1 MNYYD
6 NNPNLNTDNNF
17 PQNYQQNFIR
27 HVGTLKFPNQ
37 PYNNEII
44 EPVNVPR
51 MSYSS
56 KQVNVF
62 EQIFQPIYQERP
74 QQPIFPQEYQNFQ
87 FNSCNQQLLTSQY
100 SNNNQNNINSQ
111 NITSSNSF
119 NSINNNNNNNF
130 TKPIKNYD
138 PTKDCEA
145 LNEAMKGFSVDS
157 DCIITIIRNKNNSQR
172 LQIREKYNEKYKKDL
187 IKIFKSKLFGNF
199 RRTVMAVFYEP
210 TEYDAINLYKA
221 MKGLITNEEVLIEIL
236 GTRNKKQINSIK
248 EKYFEINN
256 EKLEDRIFNKTSG
269 NFRVLLKKLVEAKRS
284 ENIYPKN
291 DNILKDVE
299 DLYNAG
305 KGKKGNCNENVFIE
319 IFSLRSDKELVEI
332 NKQFLQKTNHNITEI
347 IKDKITGYL
356 KKLLNTILDSRINP
370 SAYYAKNIFDSV
382 DGLGTNDKKLIRN
395 IVVNC
400 ENDMNS
406 IIKEYKKLFKNDMI
420 EDVKDD
426 TSGDYKKILCE
437 LIDKRK

>member
-1 MNYYD
+1 M
-6 NNPNLNTDNNF
+6 
-17 PQNYQQNFIR
+17 
-27 HVGTLKFPNQ
+27 
-37 PYNNEII
+37 
-44 EPVNVPR
+44 
-51 MSYSS
+51 
-56 KQVNVF
+56 
-62 EQIFQPIYQERP
+62 
-74 QQPIFPQEYQNFQ
+74 
-87 FNSCNQQLLTSQY
+87 
-100 SNNNQNNINSQ
+100 
-111 NITSSNSF
+111 
-119 NSINNNNNNNF
+119 
-130 TKPIKNYD
+130 
-138 PTKDCEA
+138 
-145 LNEAMKGFSVDS
+145 
-157 DCIITIIRNKNNSQR
+157 
-172 LQIREKYNEKYKKDL
+172 
-187 IKIFKSKLFGNF
+187 
-199 RRTVMAVFYEP
+199 
-210 TEYDAINLYKA
+210 
-221 MKGLITNEEVLIEIL
+221 
-236 GTRNKKQINSIK
+236 
-248 EKYFEINN
+248 
-256 EKLEDRIFNKTSG
+256 
-269 NFRVLLKKLVEAKRS
+269 LLKKLVEAKRS

>member
-6 NNPNLNTDNNF
+6 NNL
-17 PQNYQQNFIR
+17 PQNYQKDFIR
-27 HVGTLKFPNQ
+27 HTNTLKFQNQ

-44 EPVNVPR
+44 QPVDVPR
-51 MSYSS
+51 MSFSS
-56 KQVNVF
+56 KQVNLF
-62 EQIFQPIYQERP
+62 GKIFQPKYQERP
-74 QQPIFPQEYQNFQ
+74 QQPIVTQEYQNCQ
-87 FNSCNQQLLTSQY
+87 FNSCNQQLLYSQY
-100 SNNNQNNINSQ
+100 SDNNQNNINSQ
-111 NITSSNSF
+111 NITPSYNSF
-119 NSINNNNNNNF
+119 NSINNNNNF
-130 TKPIKNYD
+130 TEPIKNYD

-157 DCIITIIRNKNNSQR
+157 DCIISIIRNKNNSQR
-172 LQIREKYNEKYKKDL
+172 LQIREKFNEKYKKDL
-187 IKIFKSKLFGNF
+187 IKTFNSKLFGNF

-210 TEYDAINLYKA
+210 IEYDAINIYKA
-221 MKGLITNEEVLIEIL
+221 IKGLITDEEILIEIF

-248 EKYFEINN
+248 EKYSELHN
-256 EKLEDRIFNKTSG
+256 EKLEDKISSKTSG
-269 NFRVLLKKLVEAKRS
+269 NFQVLLKKLLEAKRS
-284 ENIYPKN
+284 ENMNPKN
-291 DNILKDVE
+291 DDILKDVE

-305 KGKKGNCNENVFIE
+305 KGKKGDCNENIFIE

-332 NKQFLQKTNHNITEI
+332 NKQYSQKTNHNLTDI
-347 IKDKITGYL
+347 IKDKISGHL
-356 KKLLNTILDSRINP
+356 KKLLNTILYSRINP

-382 DGLGTNDKKLIRN
+382 EGLGTNDKKLIRN

-406 IIKEYKKLFKNDMI
+406 IIKEYKKKFKNDMI

-437 LIDKRK
+437 LINK